1 MEVSLRSIVNDGIVS
16 KVEMRKRL
24 STKFD
29 KFMIV
34 YSDQKQS
41 YLGKTLESCSSAEFT
56 LELFQHLIAYF
67 EDTCK
72 AAGTARV
79 YLSAMYV
86 FVKEKHLA
94 VYNELIKPNATEW
107 QAKMLR
113 HFTKACHDARTSI
126 VAHKM
131 PVSPADNH
139 YLCSE
144 LFKCGNFEE
153 NALQALD
160 WANGG
165 RISEG
170 CGLLWEDLILH
181 EQISQNEQI
190 SCLRVKWFR
199 GKTSLL
205 TATYNFIHATHWE
218 ECVFHALARLV
229 VLSHNP
235 SELIF
240 PNLAATTVKTKM
252 NNHFKGIYERWSRV
266 YAREQQ
272 QREVDEEAGIIIEE
286 YPYIM
291 TEGLTTHGSR
301 AGMIQAVRSLGVQDE
316 AITKHAG
323 KPCITVCFQIHVLC
337 EILTLLCR
345 FIHW

>member
-1 MEVSLRSIVNDGIVS
+1 MLRSIADDEIISKND
-16 KVEMRKRL
+16 MRKRL
-24 STKFD
+24 TTAFNKF
-29 KFMIV
+29 IPV
-34 YSDQKQS
+34 YAAQNEA
-41 YLGKTLESCSSAEFT
+41 YRGKTLLTCSAADIT
-56 LELFQHLIAYF
+56 LDLFQHLIAYF
-67 EDTCK
+67 EDTINK
-72 AAGTARV
+72 AGTARV

-86 FVKEKHLA
+86 FVKETHKNA
-94 VYNELIKPNATEW
+94 YEEIVKPNCKDW

-113 HFTKACHDARTSI
+113 HFTKSCHQSRTSL

-131 PVSPADNH
+131 PVTAADNH
-139 YLCSE
+139 YICRE
-144 LFKCGNFEE
+144 LFRNGNYEE

-170 CGLLWEDLILH
+170 CGLIWSDFELF
-181 EQISQNEQI
+181 EQISQREQI
-190 SCLRVKWFR
+190 SCMRVKWFR

-205 TATYNFIHATHWE
+205 TATYNFLHASSWE

-229 VLSHNP
+229 VLSHSP
-235 SELIF
+235 SDLIF
-240 PNLAATTVKTKM
+240 PTLSATTVKTKM
-252 NNHFKGIYERWSRV
+252 NGHLKTIYEKWRRV
-266 YAREQQ
+266 NEREQQ
-272 QREVDEEAGIIIEE
+272 QREIDEEAGIIVEE

-323 KPCITVCFQIHVLC
+323 
-337 EILTLLCR
+337 
-345 FIHW
+345 